1 MIQQSTCPAQSDET
15 ERFSWV
21 LIFKTDRARPIGA
34 IAKTGAQA
42 YRVKMLMRGVKAF
55 RNSSKSVEL
64 GQRYRSRDSNFLG
77 RTGDVWVVEDL
88 FTASDSMPY
97 AKLAAEADPSLSKT
111 LSIAALIDR
120 RRFLPA

>member
-1 MIQQSTCPAQSDET
+1 MA
-15 ERFSWV
+15 
-21 LIFKTDRARPIGA
+21 KTDAEDYRA
-34 IAKTGAQA
+34 
-42 YRVKMLMRGVKAF
+42 KMSLFGLKAF
-55 RNSSKSVEL
+55 RSSSKSVEV
-64 GQRYRSRDSNFLG
+64 GQRYRSRHANFLG

-88 FTASDSMPY
+88 FTASDAMPY

>member
-1 MIQQSTCPAQSDET
+1 MS
-15 ERFSWV
+15 
-21 LIFKTDRARPIGA
+21 
-34 IAKTGAQA
+34 
-42 YRVKMLMRGVKAF
+42 MRGLKAF

-77 RTGDVWVVEDL
+77 RAGDVWVVEDL
-88 FTASDSMPY
+88 FVASDGMSY
-97 AKLAAEADPSLSKT
+97 AKLAAEADLSLSKT